1 MRTFIFSPQTQKS
14 EKKRI
19 TRFFSGSFFA
29 HILLFLMLIA
39 IGAWFESQPR
49 IVFHSI
55 QAKLVKL
62 GKKRK
67 KRLLPRIVKKEQ
79 THVKNKKK
87 TKGNTLKKKAVKKKK
102 LEKPKT
108 KVVKKKKSLENLL
121 AGAMKEIEKDAR
133 AEESDEGRKDGA
145 KDGDVT
151 DPMLATKGNLY
162 ARKVA
167 NIIRSNWNIPS
178 LISKKDLQLLQTTV
192 FFRIT
197 FSGEVYNISI
207 ATKSGNSLFDNSIL
221 EALAK
226 TNTLPL
232 PIDKVLRKIIL
243 KEGFECPFTAG

>member
-1 MRTFIFSPQTQKS
+1 MRSFIFSEKS
-14 EKKRI
+14 NTHEKKRVKQ
-19 TRFFSGSFFA
+19 FFSGSLSV
-29 HILLFLMLIA
+29 HIVILLLFIA
-39 IGAWFESQPR
+39 VGTWFDSRPR
-49 IVFHSI
+49 IVFNSI

-62 GKKRK
+62 GKKRE
-67 KRLLPRIVKKEQ
+67 KRLLPRIVKKTQ
-79 THVKNKKK
+79 PVVKNKIKD
-87 TKGNTLKKKAVKKKK
+87 KGNSLKKKEVAKKK

-108 KVVKKKKSLENLL
+108 KVPEKKKSLENLL

-151 DPMLATKGNLY
+151 DPTLAAKGNLY

-167 NIIRSNWNIPS
+167 GIIRSNWNIPS
-178 LISKKDLQLLQTTV
+178 LISKKDLQSLRSTV

-197 FSGEVYNISI
+197 FSGEVYNVSI

-221 EALAK
+221 EALTK
-226 TNTLPL
+226 TGKLPL
-232 PIDKVLRKIIL
+232 PGDKKLKKMIL